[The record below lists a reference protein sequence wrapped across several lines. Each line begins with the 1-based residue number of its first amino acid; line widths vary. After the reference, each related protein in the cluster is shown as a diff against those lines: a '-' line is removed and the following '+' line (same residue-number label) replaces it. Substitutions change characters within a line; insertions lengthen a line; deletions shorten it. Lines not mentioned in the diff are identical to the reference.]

1 MKKTYTITFKA
12 ELTEDDL
19 RAMNKCFFDAM
30 NEAMD
35 IHELW
40 GLEIKEDKI
49 PDIKEAQKYTM
60 HWEDVVDRLYACET
74 ISEVKEFLN
83 TIPRKFGEWWVD
95 TIGEGEDAYY
105 EVTNVWWDEQ
115 CEEYNSRTF
124 DLEIEVKDEDCCEDV
139 SEENK

>member
-19 RAMNKCFFDAM
+19 RAMNKCFFDTM

-40 GLEIKEDKI
+40 GLEIKEDKV
-49 PDIKEAQKYTM
+49 PDIKEAQKYAM
-60 HWEDVVDRLYACET
+60 CWEDVVDGLYACET
-74 ISEVKEFLN
+74 IGEVKEFLN

-95 TIGEGEDAYY
+95 TVGEGADAHY
-105 EVTNVWWDEQ
+105 EVTNEWWDEQ
-115 CEEYNSRTF
+115 YEEYNSRTF
-124 DLEIEVKDEDCCEDV
+124 DLEIEVEDEDCYEDV
-139 SEENK
+139 LEENK

>member
-12 ELTEDDL
+12 ELTEDDVK
-19 RAMNKCFFDAM
+19 AMNKCFFDAM

-60 HWEDVVDRLYACET
+60 HWEDIVDGLYACDT
-74 ISEVKEFLN
+74 IDEVKEFLN

-95 TIGEGEDAYY
+95 TVGEGEDAYY

-115 CEEYNSRTF
+115 YKEYNSRTF
-124 DLEIEVKDEDCCEDV
+124 DLEIEVEEDED
-139 SEENK
+139 

>member
-12 ELTEDDL
+12 ELTEDDIK
-19 RAMNKCFFDAM
+19 AMNKCFFDAM

-35 IHELW
+35 IHKLW

-74 ISEVKEFLN
+74 ISEVKEFLD

-95 TIGEGEDAYY
+95 TVGEGEDAYY
-105 EVTNVWWDEQ
+105 EVTNEWWDEQ
-115 CEEYNSRTF
+115 YEEYNSRTF
-124 DLEIEVKDEDCCEDV
+124 DLEIEVEDADHSEDV
-139 SEENK
+139 LEENK

>member
-12 ELTEDDL
+12 ELTEDDVK
-19 RAMNKCFFDAM
+19 AMNKCFFDAM

-60 HWEDVVDRLYACET
+60 HWEDIVDGLYACET
-74 ISEVKEFLN
+74 IDEVKEFLN

-95 TIGEGEDAYY
+95 TVGEGEDAYY

-115 CEEYNSRTF
+115 YEEYNSRTF
-124 DLEIEVKDEDCCEDV
+124 DLEIEVEADED
-139 SEENK
+139 